1 MPVASLAIPVVPA
14 RTMRSP
20 IAGIGT
26 GLLAHREIIE
36 VTGSGHQL
44 SVLRCRWAVRIAAT
58 RAYFAHFSGECLK
71 PETGWRMTESAAN
84 HSLHSLFIR
93 ENTGNF
99 VDLARFCTDPS

>member
-58 RAYFAHFSGECLK
+58 RHTLRISAENASNLRLAGGASGFELSVPISK
-71 PETGWRMTESAAN
+71 LADD
-84 HSLHSLFIR
+84 SL
-93 ENTGNF
+93 
-99 VDLARFCTDPS
+99 